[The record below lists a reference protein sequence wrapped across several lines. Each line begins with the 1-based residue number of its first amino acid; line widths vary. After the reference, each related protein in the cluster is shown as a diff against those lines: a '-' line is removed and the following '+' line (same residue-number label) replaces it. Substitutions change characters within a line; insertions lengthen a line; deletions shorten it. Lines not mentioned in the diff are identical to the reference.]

1 MKTVLSIIASDVH
14 LLGLGRGGCGGHF
27 RVGGGFRGGNGR
39 VGCTG
44 GEEGVVR
51 RRRSEGRGSPRGS
64 PRGRSLIAVK
74 LNYMGL
80 QSHHSLPKWMGGD
93 KLAH

>member
-1 MKTVLSIIASDVH
+1 MWGAIQ
-14 LLGLGRGGCGGHF
+14 GW
-27 RVGGGFRGGNGR
+27 GGFE
-39 VGCTG
+39 VGMAG
-44 GEEGVVR
+44 LVALEVKGVGT
-51 RRRSEGRGSPRGS
+51 RRSEGRGSPRG
-64 PRGRSLIAVK
+64 RGLIAVK